1 MSDKTTIPV
10 STQIAQLEQQ
20 LTQAFIRRES
30 LETELEA
37 IGKQIRDIRNVLAGI
52 NMGRSVERELNEKN
66 NAKEET
72 VKEEVTAE

>member
-66 NAKEET
+66 SVKEET
-72 VKEEVTAE
+72 IKEEVTAE